1 MRVWEM
7 LKPNTLTKTVTQGL
21 KKNSKRLMSY
31 RAMKYLNDNRIV
43 YRKYSE
49 DQPTQEYEWGWFYA
63 DGTHGYY
70 SLFNSDAKINTLR
83 SLKWHL
89 LTLWWLNPDINLDK
103 FKQLSEVICY
113 KPNNFVTFNIPEE
126 LLNKVVQDV
135 FMQDL
140 ERPPKN
146 KLRKIVFKDGTG
158 LDKSQKLSIV
168 GQLIGRKSIEEERI
182 YQCMLDINDMDEK
195 ITISKL
201 AKLLKSSSRT
211 IHRNMSI
218 ELKNEKDI
226 LNIQLEKI

>member
-1 MRVWEM
+1 
-7 LKPNTLTKTVTQGL
+7 
-21 KKNSKRLMSY
+21 MSQ

-49 DQPTQEYEWGWFYA
+49 DQPTQEYEWGWYYA

-89 LTLWWLNPDINLDK
+89 LTLWWLNPDMSLDK

-113 KPNNFVTFNIPEE
+113 KQNGFVTFNIPEE

-146 KLRKIVFKDGTG
+146 KLRKVVFKDGTG
-158 LDKSQKLSIV
+158 LDRKQKLSIV
-168 GQLIGRKSIEEERI
+168 GQLIGRKSMDEERI
-182 YQCMLDINDMDEK
+182 YQCMLDLHDMGKK
-195 ITISKL
+195 ITIGRI
-201 AKLLKSSSRT
+201 AGLLDCSSRT
-211 IHRNMSI
+211 IHRNMST
-218 ELKNEKDI
+218 ELKKEKDLLNIENEKI
-226 LNIQLEKI
+226 